1 MGSLRDLLSTRNDE
15 VEESVCSDSDPEARI
30 KSLICHLLNLT
41 QQTVIRWTVGFYPI
55 HRNYPLTF
63 SCRSRF
69 CGYEFYITES
79 AYTHRKPSE
88 FIVVDGTAEVRRGMK
103 IYSYLDDFKPLE
115 QLLLGAIAQAGFEK
129 DLNEEEMFKF
139 FAGQREDGT

>member
-1 MGSLRDLLSTRNDE
+1 M
-15 VEESVCSDSDPEARI
+15 
-30 KSLICHLLNLT
+30 
-41 QQTVIRWTVGFYPI
+41 
-55 HRNYPLTF
+55 
-63 SCRSRF
+63 
-69 CGYEFYITES
+69 
-79 AYTHRKPSE
+79 
-88 FIVVDGTAEVRRGMK
+88 VDGTAEVRRGMK